1 MTSLSL
7 SLQGSI
13 QQLVLTADPT
23 APNEQCEEDEPYV
36 SVLCRHICADVLYDC
51 GLLNRQ
57 KTLYVKY
64 NI

>member
-1 MTSLSL
+1 VHALSLSLSL

-36 SVLCRHICADVLYDC
+36 SVVSSSH
-51 GLLNRQ
+51 Q
-57 KTLYVKY
+57 YVKY
-64 NI
+64 NL